1 MLIPIT
7 STYSNFFSNLGNSFT
22 QYAAALFSTHITG
35 TLISQPPSLCRK
47 ARENDENAP
56 ASGGRQPK
64 KPRTERSS
72 TVFEKLPDGCCFIF
86 VCFGLANTA
95 TIEYSCYPD
104 QLIAM
109 TLNEARK
116 AISWMNFAAK
126 KQDKKGNE

>member
-1 MLIPIT
+1 M
-7 STYSNFFSNLGNSFT
+7 
-22 QYAAALFSTHITG
+22 
-35 TLISQPPSLCRK
+35 QPPSFQLILLVHLSRNPHLYAGK